1 MNTMGTGDFREYY
14 IDPRTDFG
22 FKYLF
27 GTELNKDLLIGF
39 LNALFHGTRVIT
51 DVKYLSNEH
60 LGTAL
65 DTRKA
70 IFDVY
75 CESESG
81 ERFIVEMQNV
91 FQRFFKDRSI
101 FYSTFPIWEQAKRG
115 EWDFRLDAVYTIGI
129 LNFVFDEDRESSDY
143 YHHEVKLM
151 DVETKKVF
159 YDKLTFIYLELP
171 KFTRGEDEL
180 ETLFDKWMYVL
191 KNLSRLLA
199 RPAALQ
205 ERIFTRLFEAAE
217 IARFSPGQ
225 LREYE
230 DSVKAY
236 RDVVNAVNTAKEE
249 GLAEGLAK
257 GLERGRE
264 EEKLEIARQMKLSGL
279 PDELILK
286 CTGVEPNDLD
296 ELLTSGK

>member
-1 MNTMGTGDFREYY
+1 MGTGDFREYY

-65 DTRKA
+65 DTREA

-101 FYSTFPIWEQAKRG
+101 FYSTFPIREQAKRG

-236 RDVVNAVNTAKEE
+236 RDVVNAVNTAKDE
-249 GLAEGLAK
+249 GFAEGLAK

>member
-1 MNTMGTGDFREYY
+1 MGTGDFREYY

-101 FYSTFPIWEQAKRG
+101 FYSTFPIREQAKRG

>member
-1 MNTMGTGDFREYY
+1 MGTGDFREYY

-65 DTRKA
+65 DTREA

-101 FYSTFPIWEQAKRG
+101 FYSTFPIREQAKRG

-264 EEKLEIARQMKLSGL
+264 EEKLEIARQMRLSGL